1 MTPSVS
7 KTLNFLSD
15 PETEILISL
24 HQPNLFAYGG
34 IFKKIV
40 FLETLKDNISKCI
53 VNKKIV
59 NLFVIVDHDFMDET
73 WMRLAQLP
81 SPMNASG
88 ILELRMPMYNS
99 KRWTLSAM
107 AEQLGIGTGWYEEEY
122 LSYGYGYGYRYP
134 SSIIRLEQLDECLAI
149 INYSIIYHTS
159 INHFL
164 LNFLFSP

>member
-1 MTPSVS
+1 
-7 KTLNFLSD
+7 
-15 PETEILISL
+15 
-24 HQPNLFAYGG
+24 
-34 IFKKIV
+34 
-40 FLETLKDNISKCI
+40 
-53 VNKKIV
+53 
-59 NLFVIVDHDFMDET
+59 LFVIVDHDFMDET